1 MKVVIFGLS
10 VTSSLANGHAATYRT
25 LMTELAR
32 RGHEVLFLERNLPWY
47 AERRDIPRSRFG
59 RVEIYETLEELH
71 HQHVEEVRTADCVIV
86 GSSIPEAAGVA
97 DWVASESSGVTGFYD
112 VETSLLRFAG
122 VEDAVTLYYG
132 VDPLLYFPKTE
143 VFHWDLASLESYTQT
158 HESLLDQLMF
168 GPARLWPEGRFA
180 VAGQHYPWKLD
191 WPENVVRIPH
201 LSWTGRRDFYNSQ
214 CFMLHSAASPAV
226 CLFEAAACAT
236 PVIAYPST
244 EVEKLFQPGVEI
256 FFAETAEDILRIA
269 RDTTYLK
276 RANIGWGARRRV
288 LREHTITN
296 RIQMLEACV
305 LENREELKIAAD

>member
-71 HQHVEEVRTADCVIV
+71 HQHLEEVRTADCVIV
-86 GSSIPEAAGVA
+86 GSSIPEASGVA

-132 VDPLLYFPKTE
+132 VDALLYFPKT
-143 VFHWDLASLESYTQT
+143 
-158 HESLLDQLMF
+158 
-168 GPARLWPEGRFA
+168 
-180 VAGQHYPWKLD
+180 
-191 WPENVVRIPH
+191 
-201 LSWTGRRDFYNSQ
+201 
-214 CFMLHSAASPAV
+214 
-226 CLFEAAACAT
+226 
-236 PVIAYPST
+236 
-244 EVEKLFQPGVEI
+244 
-256 FFAETAEDILRIA
+256 
-269 RDTTYLK
+269 
-276 RANIGWGARRRV
+276 
-288 LREHTITN
+288 
-296 RIQMLEACV
+296 
-305 LENREELKIAAD
+305 